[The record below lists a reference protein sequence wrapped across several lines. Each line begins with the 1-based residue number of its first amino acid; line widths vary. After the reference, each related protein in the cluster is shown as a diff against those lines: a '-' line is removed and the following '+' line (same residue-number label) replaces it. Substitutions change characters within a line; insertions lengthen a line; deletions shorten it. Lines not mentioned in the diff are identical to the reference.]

1 MGNAR
6 TDRLVAVMTGQ
17 TFANGIDG
25 LHAVGANWAERLT
38 IVRKDE
44 SAYGVSR
51 YMTTDKYG
59 AHHWAYG
66 QLKG

>member
-1 MGNAR
+1 ELDESANAGKS
-6 TDRLVAVMTGQ
+6 GQ

-25 LHAVGANWAERLT
+25 LHEVGANWAERLT

-66 QLKG
+66 TLKG

>member
-1 MGNAR
+1 MIGR
-6 TDRLVAVMTGQ
+6 